1 MGLLTP
7 GDRST
12 WTLLP
17 VIAASGVRL
26 RPHMAAL
33 IENMELHR
41 TEHSDAI
48 SADGESS
55 RASEVAETVIES
67 AA

>member
-12 WTLLP
+12 WDLYPDVLKP
-17 VIAASGVRL
+17 HARVRA
-26 RPHMAAL
+26 HMAAL

-41 TEHSDAI
+41 TVPQAEISLDAEPYP
-48 SADGESS
+48 APEDDGG
-55 RASEVAETVIES
+55 VIES